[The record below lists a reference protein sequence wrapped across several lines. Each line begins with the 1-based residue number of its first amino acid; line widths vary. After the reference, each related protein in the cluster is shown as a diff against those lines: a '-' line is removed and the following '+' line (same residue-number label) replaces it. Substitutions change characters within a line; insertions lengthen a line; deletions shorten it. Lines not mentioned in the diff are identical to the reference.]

1 MSCHVACFSCSADSH
16 GAYPG
21 AKEALAVVRWTKQRL
36 HALADAEK
44 SGYNAIVVTVD
55 APFLGKREADER
67 VGWAL
72 SSLLTCL

>member
-1 MSCHVACFSCSADSH
+1 MVC
-16 GAYPG
+16 
-21 AKEALAVVRWTKQRL
+21 WNTQWL

-67 VGWAL
+67 EGWAL
-72 SSLLTCL
+72 LSELPHSLLAHK

>member
-1 MSCHVACFSCSADSH
+1 M
-16 GAYPG
+16 
-21 AKEALAVVRWTKQRL
+21 RWTKQRL

-67 VGWAL
+67 EGWAPL
-72 SSLLTCL
+72 SRLPHSLLAHIDCLAPRPLYAC

>member
-1 MSCHVACFSCSADSH
+1 M
-16 GAYPG
+16 
-21 AKEALAVVRWTKQRL
+21 RWNEQRL

>member
-1 MSCHVACFSCSADSH
+1 M
-16 GAYPG
+16 
-21 AKEALAVVRWTKQRL
+21 VRWTKQRL

-67 VGWAL
+67 EGWAPL
-72 SSLLTCL
+72 